1 MAPEAIAKKR
11 YSERSDSFA
20 FGVYMWEVLH
30 RALPFEH
37 LDTFEIATG
46 VVQGTLRL
54 EVERDLLPREARINS
69 TLTTLMTDCWEHKP
83 TERPD
88 FLAIR
93 RRLKYHYADALDQ
106 KL

>member
-1 MAPEAIAKKR
+1 MHVVTGLLVDIPWDWSVSLHYGRHRLALHLEAAG
-11 YSERSDSFA
+11 A
-20 FGVYMWEVLH
+20 VVLRH
-30 RALPFEH
+30 EAQRVRA
-37 LDTFEIATG
+37 
-46 VVQGTLRL
+46 LRL